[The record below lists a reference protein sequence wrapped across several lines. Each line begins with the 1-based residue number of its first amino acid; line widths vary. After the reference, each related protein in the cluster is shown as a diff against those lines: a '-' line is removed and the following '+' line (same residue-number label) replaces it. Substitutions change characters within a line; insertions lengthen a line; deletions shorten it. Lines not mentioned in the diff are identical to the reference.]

1 MKTRRVGIAALLGLV
16 LTSTATL
23 PAQAGSKAE
32 LQAMLRDLLAWW
44 PGDYDTAPQ
53 VDFEH
58 RLGAPPDG
66 EHDRQFRSFRRV
78 AVPHLGETV
87 IYGEIHVGG
96 RQGDIIPGQ
105 QVMYIIKLD
114 EARHAIHVSGRR
126 ILNGPNFQLQDH
138 TPERLRAVQLDPEMG
153 GNCDFLW
160 RREGA
165 HLVAHLADA
174 GSSNRTCTMVSK
186 KSGQKMTWD
195 AEWILT
201 PDSMSIF
208 DNGYL
213 HDKDNP
219 ARAPRMFAG
228 REDRAP
234 EIMAK
239 GRPFRCTASGAA
251 GAELTTTLHDHGDAS
266 VLGAAF
272 GSDAPLLQL
281 LRSNYERADGVGL
294 EGRLRLAL
302 VPAGSDEPIAQT
314 LLPGDTRR
322 ISLTHEG
329 IKATCQR

>member
-1 MKTRRVGIAALLGLV
+1 MTVTSVRCASLATLL
-16 LTSTATL
+16 LTSMAA
-23 PAQAGSKAE
+23 PPVHAGSRAE

-53 VDFEH
+53 VDFER

-66 EHDRQFRSFRRV
+66 EHDRQFRSFTRV
-78 AVPHLGETV
+78 AVPHLGDTV

-105 QVMYIIKLD
+105 QVMYIIRVD
-114 EARHAIHVSGRR
+114 ESRHAIHVSGRR
-126 ILNGPNFQLQDH
+126 ILEGPSFQLKDH
-138 TPERLRAVQLDPEMG
+138 TPEKLSTVKLDPDTG

-174 GSSNRTCTMVSK
+174 GSANRSCTMISR

-201 PDSMSIF
+201 PDSLSVF

-219 ARAPRMFAG
+219 TRAPRLFAG

-234 EIMAK
+234 EIMTK
-239 GRPFRCTASGAA
+239 GRPFRCSARSGA
-251 GAELTTTLHDHGDAS
+251 GARLTATLFDHGDSAT
-266 VLGAAF
+266 LGEAF
-272 GSDAPLLQL
+272 GDLASQLQL
-281 LRSNYERADGVGL
+281 LRSDFERADGIAL
-294 EGRLRLAL
+294 ESRLRLAL
-302 VPAGSDEPIAQT
+302 LPLDSDEPMAQT
-314 LLPGDTRR
+314 LLTGDARR
-322 ISLTHEG
+322 IRLTYKG
-329 IKATCQR
+329 IQATCQR